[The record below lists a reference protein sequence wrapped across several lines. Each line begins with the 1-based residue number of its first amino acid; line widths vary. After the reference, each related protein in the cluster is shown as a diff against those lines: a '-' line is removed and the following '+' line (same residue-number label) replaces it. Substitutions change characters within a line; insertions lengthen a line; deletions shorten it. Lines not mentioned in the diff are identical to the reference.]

1 MTLRLVASLGLFAVG
16 AALVVAVAAFLDRRV
31 PHQPPLKR
39 PSPWLG
45 LICVLVGAW
54 GSILEYSMRR
64 AGMAGMICSALW
76 GILVVYGAIRLSQSI
91 GWRPDRGVKMG
102 DEEAGEGKSA

>member
-1 MTLRLVASLGLFAVG
+1 MVASLGLFVVG

-45 LICVLVGAW
+45 LLCVLVGAW
-54 GSILEYSMRR
+54 GTILEYSMRR
-64 AGMAGMICSALW
+64 AGVAGMTCSALW
-76 GILVVYGAIRLSQSI
+76 GMLTVFGAIRLSQSI
-91 GWRPDRGVKMG
+91 GWRPSRGAKT
-102 DEEAGEGKSA
+102 GEGESAQSDGQIVG